1 MIRRTRTIR
10 IATKLPA
17 NLWPEIVKTSAYLRN
32 RTPRRDLK
40 WKTPFE
46 AGRQFKPRLVYL
58 NVLRAKV
65 YVLNYNI
72 PKKNKL
78 DLRAFVGH
86 LVRYD
91 STNIFRV

>member
-1 MIRRTRTIR
+1 MR
-10 IATKLPA
+10 ITVKLLA

-32 RTPRRDLK
+32 RTPRRDLE

-46 AGRQFKPRLVYL
+46 AERQFKPRLAHL
-58 NVLRAKV
+58 NVLGAKV
-65 YVLNYNI
+65 YILNHSI

-78 DLRAFVGH
+78 DLRAFVGY